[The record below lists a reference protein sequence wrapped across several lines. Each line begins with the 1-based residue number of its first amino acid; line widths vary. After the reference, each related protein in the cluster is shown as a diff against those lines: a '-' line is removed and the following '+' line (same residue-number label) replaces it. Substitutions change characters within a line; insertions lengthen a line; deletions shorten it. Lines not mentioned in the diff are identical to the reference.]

1 MKLRTFYPR
10 SITMSIQYPRKNCV
24 DKQDYEKSSLEVDWE
39 VVVIVSSN
47 DTAGGVLTGDSDDVG
62 EHIYRVSTYN
72 PMDDMVHLYQLGMY
86 KRIMAWIRSYTRSQR
101 FRSHR

>member
-1 MKLRTFYPR
+1 MP
-10 SITMSIQYPRKNCV
+10 IQYPRKKCV
-24 DKQDYEKSSLEVDWE
+24 DKQDDEKLSLEVDWE

-72 PMDDMVHLYQLGMY
+72 PMNDMVHLYQLGMY
-86 KRIMAWIRSYTRSQR
+86 KRIMAWIRLYTRSQR